1 MMAQTLFCPHD
12 MTLNTISWQD
22 EVTEL
27 FKVSLELLL
36 IVTQVTKVAHAVC
49 YVHQID
55 VNMLHSKDSHYK
67 FY

>member
-12 MTLNTISWQD
+12 MTLNTFSWQD

-36 IVTQVTKVAHAVC
+36 IVKLVTKAAHTVC
-49 YVHQID
+49 YVHQINI
-55 VNMLHSKDSHYK
+55 NMLHSKDSH
-67 FY
+67 